1 MFLVLRVQRELK
13 QPERAARNNIH
24 VSAQVACPAER
35 SVWDQTTALLEQKEA
50 PCYLGFGQTKATR
63 RNLPSFIS

>member
-1 MFLVLRVQRELK
+1 MCLFLVLRVQRELK

-35 SVWDQTTALLEQKEA
+35 SVWDQTTALLCTVGTERSTV
-50 PCYLGFGQTKATR
+50 LFGFR
-63 RNLPSFIS
+63 PD